1 MKATE
6 ITKAEEIQ
14 GKANLAAAMNNLGQ
28 SGKPFFFMVNFE
40 ATAGIVMEF
49 PELKRSDISCCING
63 RKFGNPG
70 ITGTPADSAN
80 DTEQPP
86 GTPIEIKAQPPVN
99 RADYAKGF
107 ANIMR
112 HIRHGDTYLLNYTCR
127 TCIGTR
133 IDLAQIYR
141 HASARYKLLW
151 RDKLVFFSPEPFIQ
165 IDAGKIYSF
174 PMKGTISAAA
184 ADAGK
189 ILLEN
194 KKELYE
200 HYTIVD
206 LIRND
211 LSMVSTGV
219 QVESF
224 RYIDKIE
231 TSRGPLLQTSSRIS
245 GLLPADW
252 KDSIGTLLMQLL
264 PAGSISGAPK
274 EKTVRIIQESETSPR
289 GYYTGV
295 MGIFDGETLDSC
307 VIIRYIGKEQEAFF
321 YRSGGGITALS
332 DPDEEY
338 NEVMEKIYVPV

>member
-1 MKATE
+1 MKATD
-6 ITKAEEIQ
+6 ITKAEEIL
-14 GKANLAAAMNNLGQ
+14 GKADLAAAMDRLGQ
-28 SGKPFFFMVNFE
+28 NGKPFFFMVNFE

-49 PELKRSDISCCING
+49 PDLERSDISCCING
-63 RKFGNPG
+63 REFGNPG
-70 ITGTPADSAN
+70 ITGTPADRAN
-80 DTEQPP
+80 AP
-86 GTPIEIKAQPPVN
+86 GQTTGTQIEIKAQPPVS

-107 ANIMR
+107 DNIMR
-112 HIRHGDTYLLNYTCR
+112 HIRHGDSYLLNYTCR

-133 IDLAQIYR
+133 IDLARIYR

-151 RDKLVFFSPEPFIQ
+151 RDKLVFFSPEPFIK

-174 PMKGTISAAA
+174 PMKGTISATA
-184 ADAGK
+184 ADAGRT
-189 ILLEN
+189 LLEN

-245 GLLPADW
+245 GMLPADW

-295 MGIFDGETLDSC
+295 MGVFDGETLDSC

-332 DPDEEY
+332 NPDEEY